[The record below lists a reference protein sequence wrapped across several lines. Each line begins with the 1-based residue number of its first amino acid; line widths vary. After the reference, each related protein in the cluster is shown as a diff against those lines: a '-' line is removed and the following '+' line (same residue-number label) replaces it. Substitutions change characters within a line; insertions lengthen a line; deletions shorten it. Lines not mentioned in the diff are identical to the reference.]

1 MRGMSQY
8 IKILFFTLPLWFLS
22 CSNYLKEDP
31 KSELPH
37 DEVIT
42 DAQSL
47 YNNAVSALYNHIG
60 SAENGSGLQGTY
72 RGVYDLQTF
81 TTDEAI
87 IPTRGGD
94 WYDGG
99 LWQDLYLHQFTPD
112 NEVIENAWNYLYK
125 VIALAN
131 LSLDIIDQHKD
142 LLDDSQIIYYK
153 AEVRALRAMYYYYL
167 LDLYG
172 NVPII
177 LQTNLSMAN
186 IAQSSRKE
194 VFNFVY
200 DELTDCMPYLSP
212 EMSHKQGT
220 FYGHIT
226 QPVANFVLMKLML
239 NSEVWIGSAMYDK
252 AIEYA
257 DIISSFGY
265 SLSENQ
271 TDCFA
276 VYNEQNNENI
286 FCIPM
291 DKMLYQTKFCNQF
304 RSMHYQHGAAIG
316 YGGENGAAATLE
328 ALDAFGYGTQQV
340 DTRFYTTYFADTVF
354 VDDQPLHLSNGD
366 ILIYRPKEIKLD
378 LTASKYVATAGA
390 RMYKYAIDPTG
401 FSDGKLRD
409 NDIVLFRYADVLL
422 TKAEALVRLGKDGSE
437 CLNQIRQRANM
448 PLIDA
453 TLDNILDERLRELAW
468 EGWRRQDMI
477 RFSTFFLPYSNRPAM
492 PLEQTHYTQLFPI
505 PQTIIDMNQNI
516 KQNPYY

>member
-1 MRGMSQY
+1 
-8 IKILFFTLPLWFLS
+8 
-22 CSNYLKEDP
+22 
-31 KSELPH
+31 
-37 DEVIT
+37 
-42 DAQSL
+42 
-47 YNNAVSALYNHIG
+47 
-60 SAENGSGLQGTY
+60 
-72 RGVYDLQTF
+72 
-81 TTDEAI
+81 
-87 IPTRGGD
+87 
-94 WYDGG
+94 
-99 LWQDLYLHQFTPD
+99 
-112 NEVIENAWNYLYK
+112 
-125 VIALAN
+125 
-131 LSLDIIDQHKD
+131 
-142 LLDDSQIIYYK
+142 
-153 AEVRALRAMYYYYL
+153 
-167 LDLYG
+167 
-172 NVPII
+172 
-177 LQTNLSMAN
+177 
-186 IAQSSRKE
+186 
-194 VFNFVY
+194 
-200 DELTDCMPYLSP
+200 
-212 EMSHKQGT
+212 
-220 FYGHIT
+220 
-226 QPVANFVLMKLML
+226 
-239 NSEVWIGSAMYDK
+239 
-252 AIEYA
+252 
-257 DIISSFGY
+257 
-265 SLSENQ
+265 
-271 TDCFA
+271 
-276 VYNEQNNENI
+276 
-286 FCIPM
+286 M